1 MQDYYGDLVAKEN
14 QDFGTENQKNR
25 SKTKKKKTFRGS
37 PARGCSP
44 RRHSETCFFCF
55 LCFLFF
61 YDRKNNMHIHFSI
74 QLNFLPLIHSY
85 HYINNSSNTEFTV
98 CKIKCETD
106 FVAKNKD
113 FLNFAEDLSKAIHI
127 DNSINNLGTD
137 KDLSDLKIKNKPFS
151 DCITDLISKI
161 GENIQ
166 LVSYKKY
173 LSKNSI
179 FITYLHNK
187 YNSNCSKIGSVVEIS
202 TDNIDTAV
210 KLVDELKIIAMQIS
224 AMKPMG
230 IDESSINSKILEDEK
245 DIILKQINNVPDDKK
260 NKIIEGKLNKFI
272 KENTLLGQALITDPK
287 KNVGSYLNE
296 ISKKNNITLNIVSMD
311 LYNIQ

>member
-1 MQDYYGDLVAKEN
+1 MIIQQKKLVIKMSSMELIKKLRDITGSGIVDCKKALSENNEDIDASVKWLREKGILKAQKKQD
-14 QDFGTENQKNR
+14 R
-25 SKTKKKKTFRGS
+25 
-37 PARGCSP
+37 
-44 RRHSETCFFCF
+44 ETNEGVVS
-55 LCFLFF
+55 F
-61 YDRKNNMHIHFSI
+61 Y
-74 QLNFLPLIHSY
+74 
-85 HYINNSSNTEFTV
+85 NNSSNTEFTV

-106 FVAKNKD
+106 FVAKNND

-202 TDNIDTAV
+202 TDN
-210 KLVDELKIIAMQIS
+210 LKIALGLIEDLKVLAMQIS

-230 IDESSINSKILEDEK
+230 IDDKSINPKVIQDEK
-245 DIILKQINNVPDDKK
+245 DIILKQMNNVPDDKK
-260 NKIIEGKLNKFI
+260 DQIIKGKLNKFV
-272 KENTLLGQALITDPK
+272 KENTLLGQDLITDQK
-287 KNVGSYLNE
+287 KSVGTYLSE
-296 ISKKNNITLNIVSMD
+296 ISKNNNITLNITTMD
-311 LYNIQ
+311 LYTI